1 MVENEWPN
9 IPDVPRLGSWHGGD
23 QCYNFFLGQLPEDVE
38 LVEGELTNFNQRTG
52 KLAIEVRMG
61 ETARVLFNVD
71 SDETRIAVAHMI
83 TGKPSLY
90 PKVLVSLRNQDDQPK
105 DMAFSSFKPAEREFY
120 HIQRWMPLQ
129 NVARRGTNVL
139 SITSLEETELPYR
152 LTGIMMCSVCQSIDK
167 IWNQREII
175 LSADAAS
182 AQRWRKIQ

>member
-1 MVENEWPN
+1 
-9 IPDVPRLGSWHGGD
+9 
-23 QCYNFFLGQLPEDVE
+23 
-38 LVEGELTNFNQRTG
+38 
-52 KLAIEVRMG
+52 
-61 ETARVLFNVD
+61 
-71 SDETRIAVAHMI
+71 MI

-139 SITSLEETELPYR
+139 SITSLEETELPFR

-167 IWNQREII
+167 IWNQRE
-175 LSADAAS
+175 S
-182 AQRWRKIQ
+182 